1 MFARRPAL
9 AMGDS
14 LLKYESA
21 VAGSE
26 IAIPTSPKT
35 LARQRRRI
43 LRDGFE
49 RA

>member
-14 LLKYESA
+14 VLKYEA
-21 VAGSE
+21 ALAGGE
-26 IAIPTSPKT
+26 IEVPMSPKT

-43 LRDGFE
+43 LRDGF
-49 RA
+49 